1 MWHHATKRRRRPARW
16 RLPCYVIAFAC
27 VLIVALT
34 RTSPRRETIAVRAPS
49 LADGVADADYADADV
64 RGDGDDEHGADMNHE
79 RPRASFETCSSCSK
93 CVPQSELG
101 EDDVVDAR
109 GWCERCDCDVEVE
122 RVNAGNPGKYVGKSE
137 AMVLRGVTSEGKK
150 VSLKAW
156 CGIRGQF
163 RQHVNAT
170 PVDETC
176 GGVHS
181 QRDRSPERILAIH
194 RLIETMGFGRLLSP
208 TEAKTLKFF
217 TPRDSH
223 SLGGKQ
229 NAHVLVTD
237 WAKGSVPSDINGAR
251 EGQNTMTKELFLAIS
266 RIKREDIIA
275 MTLMDFLLGN
285 HDRNIFNVFIDEAK
299 GLLMLID
306 NEDMFKR
313 EDETNSVSIPGTSH
327 HWHYVAGYVNHEK
340 EKTLPYM
347 ERCHGKSANETKP
360 ACIVELENGN
370 WPPTM
375 GAILDYRCWVE
386 GGAIHRTFPSTFS
399 AFLAEVSDSTIE
411 ELMEKYSI
419 AEEDVAFLKDRAT
432 LLNRYGFE
440 GALKTTLLQARRQ
453 YDINAPCCDPLNC
466 PWPVE
471 ESLKTRGEM
480 KTSHSG
486 PYVRNHKELNTIAQS
501 FIGPNDARSVTSF
514 LESLAQI
521 QDDQANLG
529 RGERVEYHQ
538 RNKRAPTVEAPQ
550 HDDIPLLLSSSD
562 PSFKWNKIERVD
574 ASILS
579 TDAFERKYVKEG
591 VPVVIENANLAT
603 VLRSVVTRELILDLC
618 GDAFADLGSKVV
630 QPLRDMKKMKKYLKF
645 LRDLSERLET
655 TRGLTL
661 NETLDFLDG
670 KRKIKTLRDF
680 FDSEF
685 MGESKIAR
693 KEGVDFLHPADNLW
707 PPSVHSWHII
717 DRCPALAEHV
727 KAAVESK
734 LRGDWSYI
742 SKILFRELPTE
753 IKKFML
759 FASGDGVRAYH
770 AHHHHEPAHVIV
782 LVLQGAKRAVVW
794 DRADD
799 GNLYPLS
806 ARFGGQKLY
815 NPVYMANAFNVDL
828 DNQPKIARS
837 RGFGAVV
844 EAGDILFMPCGW
856 IHSFENVGETIQL
869 VWSPSISYVAGEQSV
884 VPVSDDGTATYCPNE
899 NGRDGFARADRDRDR
914 DRDRD
919 V

>member
-1 MWHHATKRRRRPARW
+1 
-16 RLPCYVIAFAC
+16 
-27 VLIVALT
+27 
-34 RTSPRRETIAVRAPS
+34 
-49 LADGVADADYADADV
+49 
-64 RGDGDDEHGADMNHE
+64 
-79 RPRASFETCSSCSK
+79 
-93 CVPQSELG
+93 
-101 EDDVVDAR
+101 
-109 GWCERCDCDVEVE
+109 
-122 RVNAGNPGKYVGKSE
+122 
-137 AMVLRGVTSEGKK
+137 
-150 VSLKAW
+150 
-156 CGIRGQF
+156 
-163 RQHVNAT
+163 
-170 PVDETC
+170 
-176 GGVHS
+176 
-181 QRDRSPERILAIH
+181 
-194 RLIETMGFGRLLSP
+194 
-208 TEAKTLKFF
+208 
-217 TPRDSH
+217 
-223 SLGGKQ
+223 
-229 NAHVLVTD
+229 
-237 WAKGSVPSDINGAR
+237 
-251 EGQNTMTKELFLAIS
+251 
-266 RIKREDIIA
+266 
-275 MTLMDFLLGN
+275 
-285 HDRNIFNVFIDEAK
+285 
-299 GLLMLID
+299 
-306 NEDMFKR
+306 
-313 EDETNSVSIPGTSH
+313 
-327 HWHYVAGYVNHEK
+327 
-340 EKTLPYM
+340 
-347 ERCHGKSANETKP
+347 
-360 ACIVELENGN
+360 
-370 WPPTM
+370 
-375 GAILDYRCWVE
+375 
-386 GGAIHRTFPSTFS
+386 
-399 AFLAEVSDSTIE
+399 
-411 ELMEKYSI
+411 
-419 AEEDVAFLKDRAT
+419 
-432 LLNRYGFE
+432 
-440 GALKTTLLQARRQ
+440 
-453 YDINAPCCDPLNC
+453 
-466 PWPVE
+466 
-471 ESLKTRGEM
+471 
-480 KTSHSG
+480 
-486 PYVRNHKELNTIAQS
+486 
-501 FIGPNDARSVTSF
+501 
-514 LESLAQI
+514 
-521 QDDQANLG
+521 
-529 RGERVEYHQ
+529 
-538 RNKRAPTVEAPQ
+538 
-550 HDDIPLLLSSSD
+550 
-562 PSFKWNKIERVD
+562 
-574 ASILS
+574 
-579 TDAFERKYVKEG
+579 
-591 VPVVIENANLAT
+591 VVIENANLAT

-742 SKILFRELPTE
+742 SKILFREHPTE